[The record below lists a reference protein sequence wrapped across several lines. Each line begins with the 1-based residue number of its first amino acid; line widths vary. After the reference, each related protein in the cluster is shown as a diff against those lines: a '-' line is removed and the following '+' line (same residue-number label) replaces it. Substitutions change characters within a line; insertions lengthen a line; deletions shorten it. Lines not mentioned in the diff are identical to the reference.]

1 MRPAE
6 SAVSKDVVKF
16 LIDHEASFVFGMTM
30 VSFMMVAHQADSAED
45 RFASE
50 QWGNPHSGVVERP

>member
-16 LIDHEASFVFGMTM
+16 LIDHESSFVFGMTM
-30 VSFMMVAHQADSAED
+30 VSFDMDAHS
-45 RFASE
+45 
-50 QWGNPHSGVVERP
+50 